1 LKEILPPKYE
11 STWKHKNK
19 SGLQS
24 PFLLTRLVHVWTA
37 PSVQDFSA
45 VMCKVVA
52 CSHVF
57 GLLMQRYRLLALME
71 SADWAQS
78 LSQDETPVPV
88 RV

>member
-1 LKEILPPKYE
+1 
-11 STWKHKNK
+11 
-19 SGLQS
+19 
-24 PFLLTRLVHVWTA
+24 
-37 PSVQDFSA
+37 
-45 VMCKVVA
+45 VMYKVVA